1 MRKQLN
7 SKTAISKATHLS
19 SPNVFI
25 GDMVSSKTVFP
36 IKSSGMTSGLVS
48 LLCKIAAVLCILQF
62 AICNSASAAPHISRG
77 KPEPPSKVGKH
88 LSERMKAKMFA
99 PMLANATTGTVKV
112 LFLKVDFLADTDLT
126 TTGDGTWADSAY
138 ANSGNSDFWVNK
150 SATDFINYYKEVS
163 FGLLVLEVDVFPSLL
178 SAPGTAYRLSKPM
191 ASYGNE
197 SGTALGDLISESIT
211 KANTDTPSIDFSQY
225 QAILIVHAGPGE
237 ETDTASN
244 TSNDLWS
251 LYWSQSTTIVTADGK
266 SFSEAVIMPQTGT
279 QDAGTVDP
287 LGIYVHEFGH
297 WLGLPDLYYTA
308 SLPPNVWDGVGKWSL
323 MGDGI
328 YLGSPPGSSP
338 AHLDAWCKK
347 FLGWVTPQTISTD
360 LVAVSL
366 PPINDLAL
374 TPAQANQR
382 MLKLQAST
390 TTPSQ
395 YFLLENRQQTGFD
408 SGLPGSGLLVWL
420 IDEAVINGN
429 MANNTVNN
437 NPLRP
442 GVKLIEADGNNDL
455 MSYGGDYGGTG
466 DPFPY
471 TINQSFT
478 PYTKPASTPNLGSAW
493 LYLNNIAVSG
503 SKIISATIGFS
514 PVAPSGLAVSHNS
527 VTRLTWTAG
536 TEADLVKYKVYR
548 NSTFLA
554 ETTETQYTD
563 TTSNNGDTYTVTAV
577 DSNGYESGKSTSVTV
592 TFSTSGGGGGG
603 GCFIATAAYG
613 SYEAPYV
620 KILREFR
627 DRYLL
632 KSFEFR
638 VLSFEF
644 EIPNIAGRAFV
655 TLYYKVSPP
664 IADFI
669 RESEVLKSL
678 VRIVL
683 LPVIGMAAFLVKTTF
698 LQKCIAF
705 GVLIIGQA
713 FIVHKLRRP
722 LRVTQIEA

>member
-1 MRKQLN
+1 MGNYWSRNIFCRNIASAML
-7 SKTAISKATHLS
+7 TGLKAC
-19 SPNVFI
+19 FYEC
-25 GDMVSSKTVFP
+25 KF
-36 IKSSGMTSGLVS
+36 TSHVLR
-48 LLCKIAAVLCILQF
+48 LTFLTLCILQF
-62 AICNSASAAPHISRG
+62 AICNSASAAPHITRG
-77 KPEPPSKVGKH
+77 KPEPSSKVGKH
-88 LSERMKAKMFA
+88 FSERMKAKAFA
-99 PMLANATTGTVKV
+99 PMLANATTGTVKG
-112 LFLKVDFLADTDLT
+112 LFLKVDFPADTDAT
-126 TTGDGTWADSAY
+126 TTGNGTWTDPVYACNADLAPGVPSPVATDPLCT
-138 ANSGNSDFWVNK
+138 ANPYDYWVNK
-150 SATDFINYYKEVS
+150 DESDFISYYNEVS
-163 FGLLVLEVDVFPSLL
+163 YGQLNLTVDVFPQ
-178 SAPGTAYRLSKPM
+178 AAGTAYRLPNPM
-191 ASYGNE
+191 ASYGTE
-197 SGTALGDLISESIT
+197 KDTALNSLIVDSVT
-211 KANTDTPSIDFSQY
+211 KAEAVDGATINFAKYD
-225 QAILIVHAGPGE
+225 AILIVHAGPGE
-237 ETDTASN
+237 ETDTAPSAN
-244 TSNDLWS
+244 GCSANAGNSCYDLWS
-251 LYWSQSTTIVTADGK
+251 LNWSQSTTIVTADGK
-266 SFSEAVIMPQTGT
+266 SFSEAIIMPQTGT
-279 QDAGTVDP
+279 QDGGTVDP

-308 SLPPNVWDGVGKWSL
+308 PFPPNVWDGVGKWSL

-366 PPINDLAL
+366 PPINELAL

-455 MSYGGDYGGTG
+455 MSYGGDYGGPG

-503 SKIISATIGFS
+503 SNIISATIGFS
-514 PVAPSGLAVSHNS
+514 PVALSGLAVSHNS

-536 TEADLVKYKVYR
+536 TEADLSKYKVYR

-563 TTSNNGDTYTVTAV
+563 TTSSNGDTYAVTAV

-627 DRYLL
+627 DSYLL
-632 KSFEFR
+632 TNIIGNISVEF
-638 VLSFEF
+638 
-644 EIPNIAGRAFV
+644 
-655 TLYYKVSPP
+655 YYKVSPP

-669 RESEVLKSL
+669 RESEVLKFL

-683 LPVIGMAAFLVKTTF
+683 LPMIGMAAFLVKTTF

-713 FIVHKLRRP
+713 FFVHRLRRP
-722 LRVTQIEA
+722 VRLTHIQD